1 MRLDIYIST
10 DVLSPRSR
18 EGSYRAL
25 WVGYGDSGKKLGE
38 DGTMGTAYGNQ
49 YGLLIMALK
58 EAAAHINA
66 NVRPEVRICVKN
78 GIMVQAIRN
87 LKTWESRDFRKKN
100 GQQLSHAE
108 EWRYIASRLHG
119 LYFRVE
125 GGNDEKKQI
134 GNSRE

>member
-18 EGSYRAL
+18 EGSYQAL
-25 WVGYGDSGKKLGE
+25 LVGYGDSGKKLGE
-38 DGTMGTAYGNQ
+38 GGTRGTAYGNQ
-49 YGLLIMALK
+49 YGLLIIALK

-78 GIMVQAIRN
+78 GIMVQAIKN

-100 GQQLSHAE
+100 GQQLSHAD
-108 EWRYIASRLHG
+108 EWRYIASKLHG
-119 LYFRVE
+119 LYFKVE
-125 GGNDEKKQI
+125 GGSDEKKQV
-134 GNSRE
+134 GYSRE